1 MADEINLL
9 PLIMTESI
17 DAAFPA
23 LDWQA
28 IARACAHGRLGRRVV
43 YHASIGSTNALAR
56 ALLRDGALDGTVV
69 LADEQT
75 QGRGRLGRRWVAPAR
90 SGLAI
95 SVCLR
100 PASSTHLPAFSMAA
114 PLAAGDVVR
123 GLVGPR
129 CTLKWPND
137 VRVDGAK
144 LCGILLEL
152 EQLGGSWG
160 VVVGIG
166 LNVNAAP
173 DLPGASSLAAAI
185 GAPLPREPLAIDL
198 LAVLERY
205 VALAEDQ
212 PQVLLQL
219 WRDRLETLGQR
230 VSAQGP
236 DGVLHG
242 LAEDVDAEGALLLR
256 QDDGTL
262 RAVHA
267 GDVTLAAN

>member
-1 MADEINLL
+1 MSESAD
-9 PLIMTESI
+9 S
-17 DAAFPA
+17 AFSA

-28 IARACAHGRLGRRVV
+28 IARTRVGCRLGRHVV
-43 YHASIGSTNALAR
+43 YHTSLGSTNALAR

-100 PASSTHLPAFSMAA
+100 PARNTHLPALSMAA

-123 GLVGPR
+123 ALAGPR
-129 CTLKWPND
+129 CALKWPND

-152 EQLGGSWG
+152 EQLDGAWG

-173 DLPGASSLAAAI
+173 DLPGASSLAAAM
-185 GAPLPREPLAIDL
+185 GAPLPREPLVIDL
-198 LAVLERY
+198 LAALERY
-205 VALAEDQ
+205 VALAEHR

-219 WRDRLETLGQR
+219 WRERLETLGQR
-230 VSAQGP
+230 VAARGP

-256 QDDGTL
+256 LDDGTL

-267 GDVTLAAN
+267 GDVTLATNH